1 MIVQMKVPEVGESI
15 QEVEIAQWLKQE
27 GQWVEQDEDVVEV
40 DSEKASLPIPAP
52 TAGRI
57 VKILK
62 RDGDTAEV
70 GEVIAEIDDAA
81 QPEQSDVIEE
91 QPVFEHRLPDEPQA
105 VAVKSS
111 PQSET
116 DPAKTATSADA
127 TAARPTVSGKT
138 KAARRVSESVGADT
152 SLADT
157 SSYIATQETQ
167 RESTASASTKHVTP
181 SLLLYE
187 SEQAKPEEEQM
198 RPAVQTAAV
207 ACEEEILP
215 MSMIRRRIAARLV
228 AAQQNSALL
237 TTFNEIDMS
246 AVIKLRLELR
256 EPFQEQYGVKLGF
269 MSFFVK
275 AAIEALKRFPEVN
288 AEVRGNDVVFR
299 NYYDIGI
306 AIGGGKG
313 LVVPVLR
320 NADQL
325 SFAEVESAI
334 DDFANRAV
342 SNTLRLEELTG
353 GTFTISNGGIYG
365 SLLST
370 PIVNPPQSGVLGM
383 HAIQDRPVAREG
395 QVVIRP
401 MMYVALTYD
410 HRIVDGREGV
420 GFLRRIKDLVEQPS
434 RILLEV

>member
-1 MIVQMKVPEVGESI
+1 MIVQMKVPVVGESI

-52 TAGRI
+52 TSGRI

-62 RDGDTAEV
+62 RGGDTAEV

-81 QPEQSDVIEE
+81 KPAQSEVGVKQAVVQQELPDQQQDLAAKGQPRMATSLAATAAKTKVPVARDTSRPNRIVTRSVSEDADEDASRADALSYEAPRATEPRQQRVEQPEQ
-91 QPVFEHRLPDEPQA
+91 A
-105 VAVKSS
+105 
-111 PQSET
+111 
-116 DPAKTATSADA
+116 TATTV
-127 TAARPTVSGKT
+127 TAR
-138 KAARRVSESVGADT
+138 
-152 SLADT
+152 
-157 SSYIATQETQ
+157 
-167 RESTASASTKHVTP
+167 
-181 SLLLYE
+181 
-187 SEQAKPEEEQM
+187 
-198 RPAVQTAAV
+198 
-207 ACEEEILP
+207 EEEIVP

-228 AAQQNSALL
+228 EAQQNSALL

-246 AVIKLRLELR
+246 AVIELR
-256 EPFQEQYGVKLGF
+256 SELRQPFQEQHGIKLGF

-275 AAIEALKRFPEVN
+275 SAVEALKQFPEVN

-299 NYYDIGI
+299 NYYDIGV

-320 NADQL
+320 SADQL
-325 SFAEVESAI
+325 SFAEVEWAI

-342 SNTLRLEELTG
+342 SNKLRPEELAG

-383 HAIQDRPVAREG
+383 HAIQDRPVARKG

-410 HRIVDGREGV
+410 HRIVDGREAV
-420 GFLRRIKDLVEQPS
+420 GFLHRIKDLIEQPS